1 MKKKWLLVLTMCLML
16 FSLSTGSVAT
26 KEKAEQAKPKVQA
39 KQEHPVSL
47 IAKLMTGVL
56 TKNLHV
62 KNIVGDPVKVGKV
75 TLIPIIMMDI
85 GYGGG
90 GGGPQMGK
98 EQGGSGF
105 YMSGEA
111 KPLGFIVITKAG
123 AKFLSVGKIP
133 RK

>member
-1 MKKKWLLVLTMCLML
+1 MRKKWLLVLTMCLML
-16 FSLSTGSVAT
+16 ISLSAGSVVT
-26 KEKAEQAKPKVQA
+26 KEKTKQAKPKAQA

-47 IAKLMTGVL
+47 ITKLMTGVL

>member
-1 MKKKWLLVLTMCLML
+1 MRKKWLLVLTMGFML
-16 FSLSTGSVAT
+16 FSLASGSVAT
-26 KEKAEQAKPKVQA
+26 KEKAEQTKPKVQA
-39 KQEHPVSL
+39 KQEHPVS
-47 IAKLMTGVL
+47 IITKLMTGVL
-56 TKNLHV
+56 TKKLHV

-75 TLIPIIMMDI
+75 TLIPVIMMDI

>member
-1 MKKKWLLVLTMCLML
+1 MRKKWLLVLTMCLML

-26 KEKAEQAKPKVQA
+26 KEKAEQAKPKTQA
-39 KQEHPVSL
+39 KQEHPVS
-47 IAKLMTGVL
+47 IITKLMTGVL

-123 AKFLSVGKIP
+123 AKFLSVGKVP